1 MAEVLFRLASED
13 DAAQLLDVYAP
24 YVQNIAISFEY
35 EVPTLQEFTERIRA
49 VTQNYPYLICE
60 IGGRIAGYAYAQ
72 RQKVRAAYGWNAE
85 LSVYLRPEYVRRGI
99 GRAFYTALLDILHMQ
114 GVENVYGCV
123 TVPNAGSERLHEA
136 MGFRRISV
144 FYRTGYKLGAW
155 HDVAWFEKRI
165 GEAEC
170 PAGFVPVSKLNA
182 AELAA
187 VLQRSGALV
196 QRREESDSPA

>member
-1 MAEVLFRLASED
+1 MAEVLFRFASED

-24 YVQNIAISFEY
+24 YVRNTAVSFEY
-35 EVPTLQEFTERIRA
+35 EVPSLQEFMERIRA

-60 IGGRIAGYAYAQ
+60 VGGRIAGYAYAQ
-72 RQKVRAAYGWNAE
+72 RQRERAAYGWNAE
-85 LSVYLRPEYVRRGI
+85 LSVYLRQAYVRRGI

-136 MGFRRISV
+136 MGFRRIGV
-144 FYRTGYKLGAW
+144 FHRTGYKLGAW

-170 PAGFVPVSKLNA
+170 PAGFVPVSALDTA
-182 AELAA
+182 ALAA
-187 VLQRSGALV
+187 VLRRSSTLV
-196 QRREESDSPA
+196 RCGEESESPA